1 MLQRFEQLSS
11 ELQLSNKKLA
21 ESQAKLA
28 EESRRSEA
36 LLYRMLPPFAAE
48 KLKKGESVEAEDY
61 PSVSILFTD
70 IVGFT
75 EISARST
82 PRQVCSMLD
91 NIYLTFDSILK
102 DKYPELFKV
111 ETIGDA
117 YMVVANLSRKCTDHA
132 DQMIMF
138 GLDIQ
143 AATKSIVASDGSPL
157 RIRLGIN
164 SGPIVG
170 GIIGSEMPHFCLF
183 GE

>member
-1 MLQRFEQLSS
+1 
-11 ELQLSNKKLA
+11 
-21 ESQAKLA
+21 
-28 EESRRSEA
+28 
-36 LLYRMLPPFAAE
+36 
-48 KLKKGESVEAEDY
+48 
-61 PSVSILFTD
+61 
-70 IVGFT
+70 
-75 EISARST
+75 
-82 PRQVCSMLD
+82 MLD
-91 NIYLTFDSILK
+91 QLYLSFDSILK
-102 DKYPELFKV
+102 GYPELFKV